1 MSPPHS
7 GSRRSALRAIKI
19 YLFLFFCLALV
30 TLLWDI
36 CVSYFLFLQYST
48 VAAKPKNEERQTNLG
63 GFLYWRRR
71 RRGHTISFHLSSS
84 YSLFALASSSPLLVF
99 DQVQLQYNTIQYIRV
114 LVQVLP
120 ASRQGRNGN
129 THSQFV
135 PYCTLY
141 GSCSCSVLPI
151 SKGSMNMRLN
161 CQHGFAYL
169 KKIIEIFSHSSC
181 LFSFKKY
188 FYPSFVSCSIHV
200 QCVSFNH

>member
-1 MSPPHS
+1 MSPHF

-19 YLFLFFCLALV
+19 YLFLFFCLAPV

-114 LVQVLP
+114 QVLP
-120 ASRQGRNGN
+120 ASRQGGNGN

-141 GSCSCSVLPI
+141 CSCSTRLPI

-161 CQHGFAYL
+161 YQHGFAYL
-169 KKIIEIFSHSSC
+169 KK
-181 LFSFKKY
+181 KY
-188 FYPSFVSCSIHV
+188 
-200 QCVSFNH
+200 